1 MRIIMPKQRIT
12 RQMVMDAAF
21 ELLREGGES
30 HVLVKSIASR
40 LECSVQ
46 PIYSYF
52 DNMESLRLELAGMAG
67 DYLSNYVAVRIQ
79 GKDPFVDTGK
89 AYVDFAKEE
98 PHLFKSY
105 FLRKRPDIA
114 SFDELYKAEASQE
127 IAGYLAGKL
136 GITRRQAIDLHMNM
150 IIATSGISFLLISTG
165 GNLPQQD
172 LYDRLDQFFQAFLGQ
187 IKNQGGKV

>member
-1 MRIIMPKQRIT
+1 MPKQRIT
-12 RQMVMDAAF
+12 RQMVMEAAF

-30 HVLVKSIASR
+30 HVLVKNVASHIG
-40 LECSVQ
+40 CSVQ

-52 DNMESLRLELAGMAG
+52 DNMESLRHELAGMAG
-67 DYLSNYVAVRIQ
+67 TYLSDYVAKRID

-114 SFDELYKAEASQE
+114 SFDELYKAEAGPA
-127 IAGYLAGKL
+127 IADYLVGKL
-136 GITRRQAIDLHMNM
+136 GITKRQAIDLHINM
-150 IIATSGISFLLISTG
+150 IIATAGIAFLLISTG
-165 GNLPQQD
+165 GDLPQQD
-172 LYDRLDQFFQAFLGQ
+172 LYDRLDQFFQAFVGQ
-187 IKNQGGKV
+187 MRNQGGNL